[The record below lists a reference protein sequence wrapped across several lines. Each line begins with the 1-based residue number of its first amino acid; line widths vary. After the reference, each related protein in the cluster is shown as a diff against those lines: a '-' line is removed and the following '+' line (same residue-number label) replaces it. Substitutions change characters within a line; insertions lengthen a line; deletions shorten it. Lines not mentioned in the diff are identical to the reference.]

1 MAEDSTGSLGVV
13 EIVTQ
18 RYAITGRC
26 LGVTEYFR
34 IIDLLN
40 NPDMLH
46 LQLSAVKVREL
57 LHSKEV
63 LAADG
68 PLFIHKSFV
77 VFARSLESAEI
88 EAKRRESH
96 RVDYVERAQYRLLV
110 FAAPFRILGNA
121 YMVKDADLR
130 IAVPKLLESFVAMT
144 EPRIVHED
152 NSDLLWESDF
162 VAVNG
167 KRVEMVS
174 SSPLQAQP
182 AAEPQASPARVAGEW
197 EPQEIS
203 DLLQPRRAD

>member
-1 MAEDSTGSLGVV
+1 MTEDSAGSLGVV

-18 RYAITGRC
+18 KYAITGRC
-26 LGVTEYFR
+26 LGVTDYFR

-40 NPDMLH
+40 NPDMIH

-57 LHSKEV
+57 LQSKEV

-68 PLFIHKSFV
+68 PLLIHKSYV
-77 VFARSLESAEI
+77 VFARSLESAEV

-96 RVDYVERAQYRLLV
+96 RIDYVERAQYRLLV

-121 YMVKDADLR
+121 YMVKGADLR
-130 IAVPKLLESFVAMT
+130 VALPKLLESFVAMT

-152 NSDLLWESDF
+152 NSDLAWESDF

-174 SSPLQAQP
+174 LVPPQAQP
-182 AAEPQASPARVAGEW
+182 AAEPQVSPESVAGEW
-197 EPQEIS
+197 EPEEIS
-203 DLLQPRRAD
+203 DQLQPQ